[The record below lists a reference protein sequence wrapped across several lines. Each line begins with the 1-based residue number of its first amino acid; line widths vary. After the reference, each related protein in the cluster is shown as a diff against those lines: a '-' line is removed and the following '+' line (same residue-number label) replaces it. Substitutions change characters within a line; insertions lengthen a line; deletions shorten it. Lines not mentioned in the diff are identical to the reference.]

1 MGGHIE
7 DGTSRSKRAEK
18 AVFSELLK
26 RGLLPYRDSGGSI
39 RADTPSGCR
48 LEFRV
53 ATSEEG
59 ERGFFSVADFWP
71 RPELFLLFI
80 EYDGEEISGVW
91 VFPSTSFFVYS
102 VLDEE
107 QGQIRLNLDHVEPGS
122 SDGPLREYVSFFRD
136 RWDPVVQFDDLRE
149 FMSPMDSP
157 GFQRACEDFED
168 RMMLMEFSES
178 RDRDRQTGEPFEPPD
193 SSDDSADYGRDLIE
207 LTPGAQ
213 QGLDGIPPED
223 RDEVQ
228 ESIRTLTD
236 NPHPSGSIW
245 LGGTP
250 SNYLFRRIP

>member
-26 RGLLPYRDSGGSI
+26 RGLLPYRDAVGSI

-53 ATSEEG
+53 AASEEG
-59 ERGFFSVADFWP
+59 ERGFLSVADFWP

-149 FMSPMDSP
+149 YMSPMDAP
-157 GFQRACEDFED
+157 GFQRAWEDFGD
-168 RMMLMEFSES
+168 IMMLMEFSES
-178 RDRDRQTGEPFEPPD
+178 RDRDRHAGEPVEPPD
-193 SSDDSADYGRDLIE
+193 PSDEYGRALIE
-207 LTPGAQ
+207 LSPEARRN
-213 QGLDGIPPED
+213 LDGIPPDD
-223 RDEVQ
+223 RDEVHKAL
-228 ESIRTLTD
+228 RTLAD
-236 NPHPSGSIW
+236 DPHPSGSIG
-245 LGGTP
+245 LKGTP
-250 SNYLFRRIP
+250 GNYRFRKMP

>member
-1 MGGHIE
+1 MNNE
-7 DGTSRSKRAEK
+7 LNNRPVEERRAEQR
-18 AVFSELLK
+18 VLSELLK
-26 RGLLPYRDSGGSI
+26 RGLLPYRDTGGSI
-39 RADTPSGCR
+39 RANTPSGNQ

-53 ATSEEG
+53 AVSAER
-59 ERGFFSVADFWP
+59 ERGFFSVPDLWP
-71 RPELFLLFI
+71 RPELFLI
-80 EYDGEEISGVW
+80 CVEYDGGEISEVW

-107 QGQIRLNLDHVEPGS
+107 QGQIRLNLDQVEPGS

-149 FMSPMDSP
+149 FMPPMDAP
-157 GFQRACEDFED
+157 GFQRDWEDFED

-213 QGLDGIPPED
+213 QGLDGFPPDD
-223 RDEVQ
+223 RYEVP